1 MRDVK
6 KYFHFEPQI
15 ITKPV
20 TVLSL
25 VRFFKNR
32 VVYSDNQ
39 GFLVQMDRPGI
50 PDITFEKVKMA
61 LFGISTWSEMSL
73 W

>member
-1 MRDVK
+1 MRDVI

-15 ITKPV
+15 IPKPV

-25 VRFFKNR
+25 VRVFKTR
-32 VVYSDNQ
+32 VGDSYKQ
-39 GFLVQMDRPGI
+39 GSFVLMDRPGI